1 MKRRIVLQ
9 QILPGRLDCYTFG
22 RSCHSEFNV
31 ECYGNNGSNI
41 YVLAK
46 GSEPLTR
53 NREVIGI
60 KGNVRDGESSCT
72 IRNCGSFETADRVVN
87 LDGCVRDNRAG
98 RIGYRTCH

>member
-31 ECYGNNGSNI
+31 ECYGNNGSHI

-53 NREVIGI
+53 NCEVIRI
-60 KGNVRDGESSCT
+60 KGNVRDGKSSCT
-72 IRNCGSFETADRVVN
+72 ICNCGSFETADRVVN
-87 LDGCVRDNRAG
+87 LDCRVRNSRAS
-98 RIGYRTCH
+98 RVHYRPCH